1 MFLTKNDAVRFM
13 YASKACRELAGDLV
27 YGHINIDCGASHEH
41 VATGS
46 NTFEVNRLFD
56 NLLND
61 NYSYAKHVRK
71 LTFDTTTI
79 AKSEIEQSYVP
90 LQPGMFTG
98 GMFTTIMRLI
108 LQRTVKLE
116 SLVWRMPVDIS
127 RPLWEALHSLNSL
140 NTLTSVE
147 IRMFELARPK
157 WMFSVTAP
165 FEFPQGLEA
174 NHNNLTAV
182 AAPLFETLNI
192 PQSTQTINNPSQ
204 FQPQAAQATMPGQ
217 MATFTLHDGFTQPP
231 GQHPLGQQTQGQ
243 QNEQQDE
250 PQSARQRPPTFS
262 KLRDLK
268 CLGVLD
274 IEDFNCV
281 PEIQACIQQSA
292 RTLSKLSLSLSRR
305 LAYPPPLLDLSTIH
319 NPSTVPDGAT
329 PEYLDDYEK
338 WLQKARQD
346 KINVL
351 SRILNISP
359 DDQKP
364 AEALEEACEQEQS
377 KQDQPSPSDSKA
389 SQSVTEAVMKV
400 EVSADK
406 TGVAT
411 ETMILDVAAK
421 EHAEEGLLFRDAPAA
436 SFPNHRRNGTDRD
449 TLPEDIDVEMP
460 EGQLNLH
467 PHEDPCPSD
476 SDEEDAEPDV
486 LISGGVRSG
495 KESKVTG
502 APSQAPSSSE
512 QPTQASNPENSPQ
525 QQVTITHDPFLQTQ
539 VKLLDA
545 LESGLREELMAS
557 KRPGYAGRTRLDEL
571 RDMILDLKKQI
582 QGLAADLGGYDAEHA
597 NKQKENAAAN
607 QNVVDFARATR
618 GLALETLSCH
628 QIPVTASVLGKG
640 VDLCCLVNLTLL
652 SVGPQA
658 GIWKLIEKENK
669 TAPGG
674 LPLTSVR
681 SDNVTK
687 SLLTCVGKLEK
698 LERLY
703 LLENGPNHHFPTIL
717 PKTTVTIKDIRRLV
731 LKKRAAKLSVL
742 SVCNHDDESKAWDM
756 DEDTIWLLAKGA
768 PRLRELAV
776 SMNVPMVNTLIQAL
790 LNYKSLEA
798 LHIVHLRSEDTC
810 VWVIR
815 AIKEF
820 IVNALHD
827 RPEMKLRYLAVE
839 YANRTMSCIERVDR
853 WANRE
858 QGRQKAGS
866 QGTAENTAMDNSEDA
881 DDPMD
886 DDEEVEEDEANIPRY
901 SLKLK
906 HDHMYTVPWISIFQR
921 AIIRGE
927 I

>member
-1 MFLTKNDAVRFM
+1 MESSSDPAVLPALSILNQSRQLGFFGLPIELKIKILSYLTKNDAVRFM

-61 NYSYAKHVRK
+61 NYGYAKHVRK

-147 IRMFELARPK
+147 IR
-157 WMFSVTAP
+157 
-165 FEFPQGLEA
+165 LEA

-217 MATFTLHDGFTQPP
+217 MATFTLHDDFTQPP

-250 PQSARQRPPTFS
+250 PRSARQRPPTFS

-281 PEIQACIQQSA
+281 PEIQA
-292 RTLSKLSLSLSRR
+292 
-305 LAYPPPLLDLSTIH
+305 
-319 NPSTVPDGAT
+319 TVPDGAT

-389 SQSVTEAVMKV
+389 SQSVTEGVMKV
-400 EVSADK
+400 EEVSADK

-411 ETMILDVAAK
+411 ETMILDAAAK

-436 SFPNHRRNGTDRD
+436 SLPNHRRNGADRD